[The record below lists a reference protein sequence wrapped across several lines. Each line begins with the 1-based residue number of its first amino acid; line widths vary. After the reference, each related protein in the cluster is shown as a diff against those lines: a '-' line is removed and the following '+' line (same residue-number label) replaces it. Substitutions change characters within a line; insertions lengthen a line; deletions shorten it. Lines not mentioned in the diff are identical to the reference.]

1 MAVPNLGELAS
12 TTLQMYEKSLADNI
26 FRKAVVLN
34 HLKENGGMK
43 SVSGGR
49 SIVIPLMY
57 STNST
62 VKAFTGLDTLDNT
75 YQDTVDAAEVS
86 WKNYDVSVVFTFTDE
101 LQNSGESQ
109 VLDLLEAKIMQA
121 ENSLRERLNDDLYNG
136 AASDTKEITGLETI
150 VAASGSYAGINGSTY
165 SWWTSR
171 VNATAG
177 TLTVAMMREAKNTA
191 NLGNG
196 GSNVSIIVAS
206 QTLHQKYAGLLTA
219 TYNMSPSSSESKRL
233 GDGGFAALEF
243 EGVPVVFDQS
253 CASDRMYFLNKDNFK
268 LAYHPKANFKVMKKA
283 EPTDQHVSISHI
295 VWSGNTWVNRRA
307 SLACLDGKTV

>member
-12 TTLQMYEKSLADNI
+12 TTLQMYEKSLEDNI
-26 FRKAVVLN
+26 FRKAVVFN
-34 HLKENGGMK
+34 HLKANGGMK

-109 VLDLLEAKIMQA
+109 VIDLLEAKIMQA

-171 VNATAG
+171 VNATAA

-196 GSNVSIIVAS
+196 GSNVSIIVTS
-206 QTLHQKYAGLLTA
+206 QTLYEKYAALLTA
-219 TYNMSPSSSESKRL
+219 TYSMSPSSSESKRL

-253 CASDRMYFLNKDNFK
+253 CAADRMYFLNKDNFK

-307 SLACLDGKTV
+307 SLAALDGKTV